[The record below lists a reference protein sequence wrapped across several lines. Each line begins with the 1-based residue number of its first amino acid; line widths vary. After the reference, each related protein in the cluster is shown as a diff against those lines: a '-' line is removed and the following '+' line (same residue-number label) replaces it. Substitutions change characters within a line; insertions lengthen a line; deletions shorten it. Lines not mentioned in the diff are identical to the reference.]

1 MEYTDVIIV
10 AVILGLVEVLKTLG
24 LTEKFAPVASIVLG
38 IMGGVIY
45 LYPQDLKAGILMGLI
60 MGLSASGAYSGTKT
74 LFEKKINK

>member
-24 LTEKFAPVASIVLG
+24 LTEKFAPVASIALG

-74 LFEKKINK
+74 LLEKKINK